1 MDREV
6 SLHSRL
12 LLPLSLRQPG
22 QTTLQRLQG
31 TIIGISPEPSEA
43 ANTVQ
48 MLTIKVAGPWQEQR
62 QLLHAEVEM
71 LVRCKH

>member
-6 SLHSRL
+6 ALHSRL
-12 LLPLSLRQPG
+12 ILPMSLRQPG
-22 QTTLQRLQG
+22 RTTLQRLQG

-48 MLTIKVAGPWQEQR
+48 MLTIKVAGPWQEQSH
-62 QLLHAEVEM
+62 LLHAEVEM